1 MTHDQKNILSVR
13 DMDREEIDALLTAAA
28 KFDQKKFTGYELEGK
43 ILAVLFFEPSTRT
56 RMSFA
61 SAMMRLGGK
70 ILNLGSVEASSIAK
84 GETLSDTI
92 RVISGY
98 ADAIVLRHPKEGA
111 ARLASEVA
119 SVPVINGGDGAGQHP
134 SQTLLDLFTIRKSM
148 KLENIDIGL
157 QGDLRY
163 GRTVH
168 SLAAALTKYDD
179 IRLHTIAP
187 EGLDLPSHLK
197 QDLTDAGTEIIVHES
212 IEETIPELDVL
223 YVTRLQRERFPDPA
237 AFASFAATYRVT
249 PELLERAK
257 PSMIVLHP
265 LPRVDEIDPAVD
277 TMQCA
282 KYFQQ
287 AHHGAPA
294 RTVKLN
300 VVQSR
305 VNDWSMMYLFS
316 LRIKTDL

>member
-28 KFDQKKFTGYELEGK
+28 KFDQREFTGHELDGK

-56 RMSFA
+56 RMSFS

-119 SVPVINGGDGAGQHP
+119 TVPVINGGDGAGQHP

-148 KLENIDIGL
+148 RLENIDVGL

-168 SLAAALTKYDD
+168 SLADALTKYNN

-187 EGLDLPSHLK
+187 EGLDLPNHLK
-197 QDLTDAGTEIIVHES
+197 QDLTDAGMEIIVHEN
-212 IEETIPELDVL
+212 IEEALPELDVL

-237 AFASFAATYRVT
+237 AFANFAATYRIT
-249 PELLERAK
+249 
-257 PSMIVLHP
+257 
-265 LPRVDEIDPAVD
+265 
-277 TMQCA
+277 
-282 KYFQQ
+282 
-287 AHHGAPA
+287 
-294 RTVKLN
+294 
-300 VVQSR
+300 
-305 VNDWSMMYLFS
+305 
-316 LRIKTDL
+316 

>member
-1 MTHDQKNILSVR
+1 
-13 DMDREEIDALLTAAA
+13 MDREEIDALLTAAA
-28 KFDQKKFTGYELEGK
+28 KFDQREFTGHELDGK

-56 RMSFA
+56 RMSFS
-61 SAMMRLGGK
+61 SAMMRLCGK
-70 ILNLGSVEASSIAK
+70 ILTLGSVEASSIAK

-119 SVPVINGGDGAGQHP
+119 TVPVINGGDGAGQHP

-148 KLENIDIGL
+148 RLENIDVGL

-168 SLAAALTKYDD
+168 SLADALTKYNN

-187 EGLDLPSHLK
+187 EGLDLPNHLK
-197 QDLTDAGTEIIVHES
+197 QDLTDAGMEIIVHEN
-212 IEETIPELDVL
+212 IEEALPELDVL

-237 AFASFAATYRVT
+237 AFANFAATYRIT
-249 PELLERAK
+249 PDLLERAK

-277 TMQCA
+277 SLPCA

-287 AHHGAPA
+287 AHYGVPVRMAMLHE
-294 RTVKLN
+294 VM
-300 VVQSR
+300 S
-305 VNDWSMMYLFS
+305 S
-316 LRIKTDL
+316 

>member
-1 MTHDQKNILSVR
+1 
-13 DMDREEIDALLTAAA
+13 MDREEIDALLTAAA
-28 KFDQKKFTGYELEGK
+28 KFDQREFTGHELDGK

-56 RMSFA
+56 RMSFS

-119 SVPVINGGDGAGQHP
+119 TVPVINGGDGAGQHP

-148 KLENIDIGL
+148 RLENIDVGL

-168 SLAAALTKYDD
+168 SLADALTKYNN

-187 EGLDLPSHLK
+187 EGLDLPNHLK
-197 QDLTDAGTEIIVHES
+197 QDLTDAGMEIIVHEN
-212 IEETIPELDVL
+212 IEEALPELDVL

-237 AFASFAATYRVT
+237 AFANFAATYRIT
-249 PELLERAK
+249 PDLLERSASAY
-257 PSMIVLHP
+257 P
-265 LPRVDEIDPAVD
+265 
-277 TMQCA
+277 C
-282 KYFQQ
+282 
-287 AHHGAPA
+287 
-294 RTVKLN
+294 RTG
-300 VVQSR
+300 VV
-305 VNDWSMMYLFS
+305 
-316 LRIKTDL
+316 

>member
-1 MTHDQKNILSVR
+1 MIYDQKNILSVR
-13 DMDREEIDALLTAAA
+13 DMDRGEIDALLTTAAE
-28 KFDQKKFTGYELEGK
+28 FDQNKFTGHELEGK

-56 RMSFA
+56 RMSFS
-61 SAMMRLGGK
+61 SAMMQLGGK
-70 ILNLGSVEASSIAK
+70 ILNLGSVEASSIVK

-148 KLENIDIGL
+148 RLENIDVGL

-168 SLAAALTKYDD
+168 SLADALTKYNN

-187 EGLDLPSHLK
+187 EGLDLPNHLK
-197 QDLTDAGTEIIVHES
+197 QDLADTGTEIIVHES
-212 IEETIPELDVL
+212 VEETIPELDVL

-237 AFASFAATYRVT
+237 AFANFAATYRVT

-277 TMQCA
+277 SLPCA

-287 AHHGAPA
+287 AHYGVPVRMAMLHKVMGP
-294 RTVKLN
+294 
-300 VVQSR
+300 
-305 VNDWSMMYLFS
+305 
-316 LRIKTDL
+316 

>member
-1 MTHDQKNILSVR
+1 
-13 DMDREEIDALLTAAA
+13 MDREEIDALLTAAA
-28 KFDQKKFTGYELEGK
+28 KFDQNEFSGHELDGK

-56 RMSFA
+56 RMSFS

-119 SVPVINGGDGAGQHP
+119 TVPVINGGDGAGQHP

-148 KLENIDIGL
+148 QLENIDVGL

-168 SLAAALTKYDD
+168 SLADALTKYDN

-187 EGLDLPSHLK
+187 EGLDLPNHLK
-197 QDLTDAGTEIIVHES
+197 QDLTDAGMEVIVHES
-212 IEETIPELDVL
+212 IEETLPELDVL

-237 AFASFAATYRVT
+237 AFANFAATYRVT

-277 TMQCA
+277 SMPCA
-282 KYFQQ
+282 KYFLQ
-287 AHHGAPA
+287 AHYGVPVRMAMLHEVMQA
-294 RTVKLN
+294 
-300 VVQSR
+300 
-305 VNDWSMMYLFS
+305 
-316 LRIKTDL
+316 